1 MNNILLMYRQY
12 NVSLP
17 IYCLQNSYP
26 SFSLGWSTDEVKFSD
41 SFNIGK
47 TLSRRLLYLSSIS
60 S

>member
-12 NVSLP
+12 NVSLRY
-17 IYCLQNSYP
+17 IAYKIAYP